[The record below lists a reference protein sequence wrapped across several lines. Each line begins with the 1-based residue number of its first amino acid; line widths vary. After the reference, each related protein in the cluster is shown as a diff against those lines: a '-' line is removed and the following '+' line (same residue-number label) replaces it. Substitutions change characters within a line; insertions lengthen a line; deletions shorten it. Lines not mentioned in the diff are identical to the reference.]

1 MVTAAP
7 FGRTEVPAQ
16 RPAVVGVGVAVAP
29 KQSAAT
35 GLETPDLLSPD
46 LLGRAR
52 AGDQAAF
59 AALVRRHQN
68 MVFSV
73 ALHMLR
79 SRPAAEDLAQEVF
92 LELYRSLGK
101 LESDAHVVS
110 WLRRVAGHR
119 CIDEIRRRNHRPEFP
134 TDALPDAGHAP
145 QTREVFV
152 AERLQ
157 ALVAGLPAR
166 ARMVVVLRYQEE
178 MDPTEIADA
187 LDMPVNTVKSHLR
200 RSIAALRERLMG
212 GRS

>member
-7 FGRTEVPAQ
+7 FGRTDTPAAALRPAAVPAAS
-16 RPAVVGVGVAVAP
+16 PHF
-29 KQSAAT
+29 AAA
-35 GLETPDLLSPD
+35 EAASPD
-46 LLGRAR
+46 LLTLAK

-59 AALVRRHQN
+59 AALIRRHQN

-79 SRPAAEDLAQEVF
+79 SRPAAEDMAQEVF
-92 LELYRSLGK
+92 LELYRSLSR
-101 LESDAHVVS
+101 LESEAHVVS

-119 CIDEIRRRNHRPEFP
+119 CIDEIRRRNHRQEFGTDTLPE
-134 TDALPDAGHAP
+134 TGHVP
-145 QTREVFV
+145 PTREIFV

-157 ALVAGLPAR
+157 ALVANLPAR

-187 LDMPVNTVKSHLR
+187 LGMPVNTVKSHLR
-200 RSIAALRERLMG
+200 RSIAALRERLI
-212 GRS
+212 GRGQQ